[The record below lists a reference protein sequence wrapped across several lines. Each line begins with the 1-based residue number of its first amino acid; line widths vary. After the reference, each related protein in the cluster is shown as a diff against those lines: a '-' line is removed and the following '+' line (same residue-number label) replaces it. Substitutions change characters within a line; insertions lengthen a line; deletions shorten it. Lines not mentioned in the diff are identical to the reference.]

1 MSAAEV
7 ALRAATPHGGAAL
20 VINLGPAWSAAS
32 AYSVFGD
39 TPVMELP
46 FRDWESPPGLGTP
59 PLDVAFAVC
68 KVLSSWL
75 ANGPDHVALL
85 HARAVSPAGVASLV
99 RFLAA
104 CYATFNADAASVAAA
119 LAALPPPP
127 PRALRSTYLSSASS
141 PGGGGDPGS
150 PPPGVLGRWRLP
162 GLATPRASG
171 GGTPRAASNGGGAF
185 AGPHTG
191 PAQAR
196 YGAYFSDVLHSHTL
210 DVNAPPGRRLARVVL
225 SSLAP
230 LDARAAAPPTDD
242 GAPPPAAPFLV
253 VFQHGRRVWSGYPSE
268 QVRWWGGEGG
278 RLAGQEGGGVENV
291 ARFR

>member
-1 MSAAEV
+1 MSGAEV
-7 ALRAATPHGGAAL
+7 ALRSATPRSGAAL

-85 HARAVSPAGVASLV
+85 HARAVSPAGGASLV

-127 PRALRSTYLSSASS
+127 PRALRSTYLSSSSS
-141 PGGGGDPGS
+141 PGGGEPGT
-150 PPPGVLGRWRLP
+150 PPPGVLNGWRLP

-171 GGTPRAASNGGGAF
+171 GGTPRAGSSGGGAF

-196 YGAYFSDVLHSHTL
+196 YGAYFSDVLHSQSL

-242 GAPPPAAPFLV
+242 GAPPPPAPFLV

-268 QVRWWGGEGG
+268 QVSVWVWGGRRVGG
-278 RLAGQEGGGVENV
+278 REGGGVGSV
-291 ARFR
+291 GSF